1 MIRDDYIIRLIKQL
15 GDFLARIARRRKEG
29 QLDQAL
35 SDADGAWSELFDIP
49 RELCDIVDTPTLA
62 GMLRD
67 PERMRAAAQLFWE
80 EGRIHA
86 ARADPLT
93 ASLKYRRAFELM
105 LEARALQ
112 PTEEDDSAVMEL
124 SRLVPAGQLDPRYRA
139 G

>member
-67 PERMRAAAQLFWE
+67 PERMRAAA
-80 EGRIHA
+80 
-86 ARADPLT
+86 
-93 ASLKYRRAFELM
+93 
-105 LEARALQ
+105 
-112 PTEEDDSAVMEL
+112 
-124 SRLVPAGQLDPRYRA
+124 
-139 G
+139 